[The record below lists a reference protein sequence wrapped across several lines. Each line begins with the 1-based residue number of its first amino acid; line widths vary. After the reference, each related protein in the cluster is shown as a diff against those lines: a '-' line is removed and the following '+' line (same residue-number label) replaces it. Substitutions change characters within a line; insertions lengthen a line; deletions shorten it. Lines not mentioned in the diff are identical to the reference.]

1 MNQNYINKDKS
12 LIFKI
17 YLQSWRFVNS
27 FLFLNFLV
35 PLSFYR
41 VILLKLFG
49 ARIGKNCIIKPNVKI
64 YNPKNLFLGDN
75 VWLGENTDL
84 FTLNKITIENNVVLS
99 QYVYLC
105 TGSHDIKNNFKT
117 VSGPITIKKNSWIC
131 TKSTILKDIVVPEN
145 SIIEACTLLKNNK

>member
-1 MNQNYINKDKS
+1 MNQDYINEENN
-12 LIFKI
+12 LFFKI
-17 YLQSWRFVNS
+17 YLQSWRIVNS

-41 VILLKLFG
+41 GILLKLFG
-49 ARIGKNCIIKPNVKI
+49 ARIGKNCVIKPNVKI

-84 FTLNKITIENNVVLS
+84 YTLNKIIIENNVVIS

-131 TKSTILKDIVVPEN
+131 TKCTILKDIVVPEN
-145 SIIEACTLLKNNK
+145 SIIEASTLLKNNK

>member
-1 MNQNYINKDKS
+1 MNQDYINNDNN
-12 LIFKI
+12 LFFKI

-35 PLSFYR
+35 PSSFYR

-49 ARIGKNCIIKPNVKI
+49 ARIGKNCVIKPNVKI
-64 YNPKNLFLGDN
+64 YNPKNLSLGDN

-84 FTLNKITIENNVVLS
+84 YTLDKITIENNVVLS

-131 TKSTILKDIVVPEN
+131 TKCTILKDVVVPEN

>member
-1 MNQNYINKDKS
+1 MNQDYINKDKN
-12 LIFKI
+12 LFFKI

-35 PLSFYR
+35 PSSFYR

-49 ARIGKNCIIKPNVKI
+49 AKIGKNCVIKPNVKI

-84 FTLNKITIENNVVLS
+84 YTLNKIIIENNVVLS

-131 TKSTILKDIVVPEN
+131 TKSTILKDVVVPEN
-145 SIIEACTLLKNNK
+145 SIIEACSLLKNNK

>member
-1 MNQNYINKDKS
+1 MNQDYINKKNN
-12 LIFKI
+12 LFFKI
-17 YLQSWRFVNS
+17 YLQSWRIVNS
-27 FLFLNFLV
+27 FLFFNFLV

-41 VILLKLFG
+41 GILLKLFG
-49 ARIGKNCIIKPNVKI
+49 ARIGKNCVIKPNVKI
-64 YNPKNLFLGDN
+64 FNPKNLSLGDN

-84 FTLNKITIENNVVLS
+84 YTLNKITIENNVVLS

-131 TKSTILKDIVVPEN
+131 TKSTILKDVVVPEN

>member
-1 MNQNYINKDKS
+1 M
-12 LIFKI
+12 
-17 YLQSWRFVNS
+17 
-27 FLFLNFLV
+27 V

-84 FTLNKITIENNVVLS
+84 YTLNKITIENNVVLS